1 MCAIISAHKQTAGA
15 TKMATRSSIAV
26 QHEDGTISSVYC
38 HWDGYLEH
46 VGKMLVDHYASQELA
61 ETLVSGGAISQLQKR
76 IAPVSAAHN
85 FAHPEKDVTVFYA
98 RDRGEEL
105 KVNKFDNIEMYR
117 LTNDWQE
124 YDYIFRKGA
133 WQLWRGKFGSSV
145 ETLLKEMETEE

>member
-1 MCAIISAHKQTAGA
+1 MG
-15 TKMATRSSIAV
+15 TRSSIAV
-26 QHEDGTISSVYC
+26 QHENGTISSVYC

-46 VGKMLVDHYASQELA
+46 NGKMLVEHYNTLELA
-61 ETLVSGGAISQLQKR
+61 EALVKGGAISSLKER

-85 FAHPEKDVTVFYA
+85 FERPEKDVTVFYA

-124 YDYIFRKGA
+124 YDYIFREGE
-133 WQLWRGKFGSSV
+133 WQLWCGESGRNV
-145 ETLLKEMETEE
+145 ELLLKDMEEAEEDFG